1 MGKRINFW
9 KDRWINGTSP
19 MDIAPSCFRL
29 ARRKNHSVKNAL
41 ARNMWMVGLHR
52 LTTNDQA
59 RQFLHLWLVVRS
71 IQLTDQ
77 QDTVTWNFGNT
88 NCYTASSAYQVQFFG
103 TINKHKWMKIWKAK
117 VPSKCK
123 IFLWLLLQSRLP
135 TADRILRHGG
145 HAVLTCTLCQ
155 NDPESH
161 IHLTSSCSYALR
173 CWQLIANC
181 FHLNLP
187 SQSPIRNIALVAG
200 IGPVGAGHITY
211 INSK

>member
-1 MGKRINFW
+1 
-9 KDRWINGTSP
+9 

-41 ARNMWMVGLHR
+41 ARNKWMVGLQH

-71 IQLTDQ
+71 VQLTDQ

-88 NCYTASSAYQVQFFG
+88 NCYIASSVYQVQFFG

-117 VPSKCK
+117 VPNKCK

-135 TADRILRHGG
+135 TADRIVRHGD
-145 HAVLTCTLCQ
+145 TLLL
-155 NDPESH
+155 P
-161 IHLTSSCSYALR
+161 ALFVR
-173 CWQLIANC
+173 LI
-181 FHLNLP
+181 LNF
-187 SQSPIRNIALVAG
+187 IY
-200 IGPVGAGHITY
+200 T
-211 INSK
+211 